1 MLAAFAA
8 AFVDIVDL
16 KNIYYNINML
26 SDSHQKTASGVNP
39 GIGAGRLEGRQLRV
53 ITQEAYR

>member
-16 KNIYYNINML
+16 ENIHYNINML
-26 SDSHQKTASGVNP
+26 NGSHQKNGIEVNHSL
-39 GIGAGRLEGRQLRV
+39 GADRLEGGRPG
-53 ITQEAYR
+53 